1 MTSDQIN
8 DKILEEEKQ
17 NKSTQH
23 IGHIQHKKLGMNKIR
38 KITRKLQKP
47 VKRWSKIKGKRKK
60 NFFLNCISNNSQF
73 TISQCFSPLGHS

>member
-60 NFFLNCISNNSQF
+60 KFFLIAFQTTVSSLF
-73 TISQCFSPLGHS
+73 HSVLVL